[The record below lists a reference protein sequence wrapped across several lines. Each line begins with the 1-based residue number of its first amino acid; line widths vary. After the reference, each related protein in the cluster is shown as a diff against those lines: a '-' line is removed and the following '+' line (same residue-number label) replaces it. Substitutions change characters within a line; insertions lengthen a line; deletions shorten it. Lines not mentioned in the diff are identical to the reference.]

1 MNVGDYMKRYLI
13 AVDSFKGSMSSIKI
27 GETLTEVLPHS
38 DFIPI
43 ADGGEG
49 SLDVLSFL
57 NPHNKWVTFD
67 GKDTYLNP
75 SKQRYLING
84 DKAYI
89 ESALICGFT
98 TKEKDILNSSSYGI
112 GLALKDAFQKGIK
125 HIYLFLG
132 GTGSNDGGMGLLSAL
147 GYQFNQNKLKPT
159 SKNMIKIRDITMPK
173 HPIQFESVTLLTDV
187 NNPLLGEKG
196 ATYIFGPQKG
206 GKLEM
211 LHELEKGME
220 NLVSHINHLTKQDN
234 ATCSGAGAAG
244 GLGYPL
250 LGFMDTTIKSGIQ
263 YISKMSNLEEKIKA
277 YDVVI
282 TGEGKIDAQSFDGK
296 VIHHVIELCQKYH
309 KPYVLLCGINELEDY
324 DDPLCLGIYQELII
338 FYGVWG
344 LE

>member
-1 MNVGDYMKRYLI
+1 MERYLI
-13 AVDSFKGSMSSIKI
+13 AVDSFKGSMSSIEI

-57 NPHNKWVTFD
+57 NPHYKWVTFD

-75 SKQRYLING
+75 SRQRYLING

-112 GLALKDAFQKGIK
+112 GLALMDAFQKGIK

-159 SKNMIKIRDITMPK
+159 SKNMTKIRDITMPK

-206 GKLEM
+206 GKPEM
-211 LHELEKGME
+211 LH
-220 NLVSHINHLTKQDN
+220 
-234 ATCSGAGAAG
+234 
-244 GLGYPL
+244 
-250 LGFMDTTIKSGIQ
+250 
-263 YISKMSNLEEKIKA
+263 
-277 YDVVI
+277 
-282 TGEGKIDAQSFDGK
+282 
-296 VIHHVIELCQKYH
+296 
-309 KPYVLLCGINELEDY
+309 
-324 DDPLCLGIYQELII
+324 
-338 FYGVWG
+338 
-344 LE
+344 